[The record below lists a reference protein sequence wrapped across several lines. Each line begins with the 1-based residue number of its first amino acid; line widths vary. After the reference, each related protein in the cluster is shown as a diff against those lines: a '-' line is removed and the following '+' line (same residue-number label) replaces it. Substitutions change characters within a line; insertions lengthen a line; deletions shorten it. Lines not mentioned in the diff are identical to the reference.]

1 MSIAFRLKYALGLIP
16 SADKLDAKWDCLIKM
31 RDDLNQMESSEELRQ
46 FDDLKNLI
54 DSSSFQHHK
63 REIENLRFRGSKEEN
78 LISEYRDLS
87 KSYAIR
93 NYKKIST
100 STQLDRL
107 QKFLNGSVLK
117 RFLELHKEVDSKEF
131 RKRKAGVKKKVFAK
145 TPDYEILKEY
155 DRLRKSDEIRFW
167 KKFSHS
173 DSYLSYLNTVGSNE
187 LKRLEELS
195 LLTTTD
201 VFNKQVAYLKDKKRF
216 LKSEEYKKILAFN
229 ELDKSKFMAD
239 YRKLKKARQ
248 LDFFEKWEIIFD
260 ESFNETALNKQKW
273 ESENWL
279 GLRTAGVS
287 FSQEG
292 EMQCFNGEK
301 NIQMINNTLSLW
313 AKKEKVMG
321 KVWNPAVGL
330 IPKPYEYSSS
340 ILNSAEYFRFKE
352 GVLEAKVRFKKD
364 ATIISAFALTGE
376 KPFPQIDLFRST
388 KNGIG
393 LGIIEKKGSKVTKYR
408 RLNGLND
415 ANFHIFRLELFNG
428 RFVWKINGVE
438 IYRNSTY
445 LEEHLFFNL
454 LTTLHGNV
462 NEHLLPHRF
471 EVDWIRCFSPKS

>member
-16 SADKLDAKWDCLIKM
+16 SADKLDAKWDSLKKM
-31 RDDLNQMESSEELRQ
+31 RDDLNQMESSEELKQ
-46 FDDLKNLI
+46 FEDLKNLI
-54 DSSSFQHHK
+54 DSSSFRQHKH
-63 REIENLRFRGSKEEN
+63 EVESLRYSGSKEEN
-78 LISEYRDLS
+78 LILEYRALS
-87 KSYAIR
+87 RSNGIR

-107 QKFLNGSVLK
+107 QKILKGSTLT
-117 RFLELHKEVDSKEF
+117 RFLDLQKAVDSKEF
-131 RKRKAGVKKKVFAK
+131 RKRKAGQKKKVFVR
-145 TPDYEILKEY
+145 TPDFELLKEY
-155 DRLRKSDEIRFW
+155 NQLRKNDEIRFW

-173 DSYLSYLNTVGSNE
+173 DSYLSYLSTDGSNE

-195 LLTTTD
+195 VLTTTD
-201 VFNKQVAYLKDKKRF
+201 VFNKKVAYLKDKKRF
-216 LKSEEYKKILAFN
+216 LKSEEYKKIIAFK

-239 YRKLKKARQ
+239 YRKLKMARQ
-248 LDFFEKWEIIFD
+248 LEFFEKWNIIFD
-260 ESFNETALNKQKW
+260 ESFNEKVFNNQKW
-273 ESENWL
+273 EPENWL
-279 GLRTAGVS
+279 GVRAAGVS

-292 EMQCFNGEK
+292 EMQSFNGEK

-313 AKKEKVMG
+313 ARKEKVTG

-330 IPKPYEYSSS
+330 MPKSYEYTSC

-352 GVLEAKVRFKKD
+352 GVLETKVRFKKD

-388 KNGIG
+388 KSGIG
-393 LGIIEKKGSKVTKYR
+393 LGIIEKKGGKATKYK

-415 ANFHIFRLELFNG
+415 GNFHIFRLELFNSQ
-428 RFVWKINGVE
+428 FVWKINGVE
-438 IYRNSTY
+438 VYRNSTY
-445 LEEHLFFNL
+445 LEEPLFFNL
-454 LTTLHGNV
+454 LTTLHGKV